1 MRSVWLP
8 LDFKI
13 RKVKDTRRKSVPRK
27 NMWKLHE
34 DRAGSQKDA
43 FVESCY
49 SILKGALPE
58 ATNRSSGLAKGTP
71 RYKETVVKW
80 WWRPFQERHAI
91 AYACNQ
97 TCTEAFRNVI
107 NFTHKLNFSLHK
119 FKIKKL
125 HRNQREF
132 FSQFSLQAFKGYICS
147 FFQKKPV

>member
-1 MRSVWLP
+1 MP

-58 ATNRSSGLAKGTP
+58 ATNRNSGLAKGTP
-71 RYKETVVKW
+71 RYKETVVK
-80 WWRPFQERHAI
+80 
-91 AYACNQ
+91 
-97 TCTEAFRNVI
+97 
-107 NFTHKLNFSLHK
+107 
-119 FKIKKL
+119 
-125 HRNQREF
+125 
-132 FSQFSLQAFKGYICS
+132 
-147 FFQKKPV
+147 

>member
-49 SILKGALPE
+49 SILKGALLE
-58 ATNRSSGLAKGTP
+58 ATNRNSGLAKGTP

-80 WWRPFQERHAI
+80 WWGPFQERHAI

-97 TCTEAFRNVI
+97 TCAEAFRNVI

-119 FKIKKL
+119 LKIKKL